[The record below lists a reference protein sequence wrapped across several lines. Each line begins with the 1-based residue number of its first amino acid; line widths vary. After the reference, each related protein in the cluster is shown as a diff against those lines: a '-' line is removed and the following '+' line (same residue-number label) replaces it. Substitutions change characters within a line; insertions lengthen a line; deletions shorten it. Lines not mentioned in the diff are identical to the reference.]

1 MPKTPTAS
9 ATSEPS
15 VMGVAEMV
23 SSFTKQATMMDKKA
37 GKGYTKQSFDLP
49 NYTVKRLA
57 WPISRAM
64 GIFARCGDDNYDLF
78 STPQKNANCSMIV
91 NMLVE
96 DTAPEVKGLTYN
108 EKEAFYQAFGEAI
121 LEKVREKNLQ

>member
-1 MPKTPTAS
+1 
-9 ATSEPS
+9 
-15 VMGVAEMV
+15 
-23 SSFTKQATMMDKKA
+23 
-37 GKGYTKQSFDLP
+37 
-49 NYTVKRLA
+49 
-57 WPISRAM
+57 
-64 GIFARCGDDNYDLF
+64 
-78 STPQKNANCSMIV
+78 MIV